1 MVAFS
6 SQKLGLIGMH
16 DQQCIRF
23 LQDWLPRL
31 GLRWAGYRKGR
42 RTVCKR
48 IARRIRALDLPDAEA
63 YGTYLETHPEE
74 LATLRAFCCISIS
87 RFYRDHAVYRL
98 LESAAFPA
106 CAVAARARGDTAI
119 RCWSAGCASGEEPY
133 TIRLVWDIAVAR
145 RFPGMT
151 LEIVAT
157 DADPGLLERAA
168 AARYGAGSL
177 KELPDAYRGAAFER
191 VDDGYRL
198 KLEFRAGVRFE
209 RQDICAA
216 QPDGPF
222 DLVFCRNLAF
232 TYFDAGGQRTV
243 LRAILDRLRPGGFL
257 VVGAHERLPD
267 AAEGLEPLSAGV
279 PIYRYRDGPQR

>member
-1 MVAFS
+1 V
-6 SQKLGLIGMH
+6 
-16 DQQCIRF
+16 
-23 LQDWLPRL
+23 
-31 GLRWAGYRKGR
+31 
-42 RTVCKR
+42 
-48 IARRIRALDLPDAEA
+48 
-63 YGTYLETHPEE
+63 
-74 LATLRAFCCISIS
+74 
-87 RFYRDHAVYRL
+87 L

-151 LEIVAT
+151 LEI
-157 DADPGLLERAA
+157 D
-168 AARYGAGSL
+168 
-177 KELPDAYRGAAFER
+177 
-191 VDDGYRL
+191 
-198 KLEFRAGVRFE
+198 VRFE

-257 VVGAHERLPD
+257 IIGAHERLPD
-267 AAEGLEPLSAGV
+267 VAEGLEPLSAGV
-279 PIYRYRDGPQR
+279 PIYRYRDGPQC